1 MMEAYRQL
9 EDDIRDALK
18 AHKGN
23 RSVLSTMLNT
33 LLLYPDHPFG
43 LGTLYG
49 TEFDGELKRR
59 IQFVIAKTRDLPEES
74 RYSKERRLLQEI
86 RQELAEGRRC
96 QVFAVYTRKHDVT
109 ARLQQILSN
118 EGIRTAVLRANVDTS
133 KHEAWYAGKSKME
146 CRWIGT
152 SRARFGGGT

>member
-1 MMEAYRQL
+1 M
-9 EDDIRDALK
+9 EDDIRRALK

-33 LLLYPDHPFG
+33 LLLYPDHPYG

-49 TEFDGELKRR
+49 AEFDSELKRKVP
-59 IQFVIAKTRDLPEES
+59 FMIAKTRDLPEDFL
-74 RYSKERRLLQEI
+74 YSKERRLLQEI

-109 ARLQQILSN
+109 VGCNTFEERRYPHS
-118 EGIRTAVLRANVDTS
+118 RF
-133 KHEAWYAGKSKME
+133 AGE
-146 CRWIGT
+146 C
-152 SRARFGGGT
+152 